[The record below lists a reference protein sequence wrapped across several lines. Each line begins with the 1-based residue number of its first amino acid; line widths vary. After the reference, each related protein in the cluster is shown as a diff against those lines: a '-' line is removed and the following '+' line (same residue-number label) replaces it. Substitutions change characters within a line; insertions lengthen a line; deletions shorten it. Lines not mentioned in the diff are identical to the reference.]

1 MYPPPVMRTGSGMV
15 RLALAVVG
23 VGALTAPARAQQM
36 VCPPNVAPQFCKAYD
51 DGVTEYN
58 RARATRDFSKAKAQF
73 QKALD
78 FEKKLPGPYRYL
90 AEIAREEGKFAD
102 CLKLAVT
109 AIKLNPES
117 EVAPEV
123 RKTHAACRQGLE
135 YPEFREQFAGGGA
148 ISVQTPGI
156 DGAKVKLNGLT
167 MGATPFPPRP
177 LAVGPVEVE
186 VNKPGYISAKT
197 EVEIYAGLV
206 TDVIFDMKEDP
217 NAPKDGG
224 GPDRP
229 GDEVPYGWIKL
240 DLKTAGSTATFDGKP
255 PELDDQGRIRADA
268 GLHDVRVDAAGHDP
282 WIRRV
287 RVARGQSRTIDV
299 SLRDS
304 GERRGQ
310 RTKGWLALGAAI
322 VLAGAGSGFALLEAD
337 AFEEANDIW
346 FNETRRAP
354 GDADGQQIPLR
365 TREDLADARSRG
377 KRYQLMSLASYG
389 LAAAALGVSAWFFVK
404 ERPAERKG
412 YPPPVAFTPIFA
424 PGDSGVGVQAT
435 YTKEIDW

>member
-1 MYPPPVMRTGSGMV
+1 MRTGSRLV

-23 VGALTAPARAQQM
+23 MQLALAAPAAAQQM
-36 VCPPNVAPQFCKAYD
+36 VCPPGVAPQFCKAYD

-58 RARATRDFSKAKAQF
+58 RARATRDFSKAKGLF

-123 RKTHAACRQGLE
+123 RKTHAACRKGLD
-135 YPEFREQFAGGGA
+135 YPDMREEFGGGGA
-148 ISVQTPGI
+148 ISVQTPGA
-156 DGAKVKLNGLT
+156 DGAKVRLNGLT
-167 MGATPFPPRP
+167 MGATPFDPRP
-177 LAVGPVEVE
+177 FAVGPVEVE
-186 VNKPGYISAKT
+186 VNKPGYISAKV

-206 TDVIFDMKEDP
+206 TDVIFDLKEDP

-224 GPDRP
+224 GTGKP
-229 GDEVPYGWIKL
+229 GEGIPYGWIKL
-240 DLKTAGSTATFDGKP
+240 DVKTPGATVTFDGKQ
-255 PELDDQGRIRADA
+255 PELDDQGRIQADD
-268 GLHDVRVDAAGHDP
+268 GLHDVRVEAAGHDP

-287 RVARGQSRTIDV
+287 RVARGQSRTV
-299 SLRDS
+299 EVTLRDS
-304 GERRGQ
+304 AERRGQ

-322 VLAGAGSGFALLEAD
+322 VLTAAGGGFALLEAD

-346 FNETRRAP
+346 TTESKRP
-354 GDADGQQIPLR
+354 SSDSDGSLVPIR
-365 TREDLADARSRG
+365 TREDLEDARSRG
-377 KRYQLMSLASYG
+377 RRYHLLSLASYG
-389 LAAAALGVSAWFFVK
+389 LAAAALGASAWFFIK

-424 PGDSGVGVQAT
+424 PGDSGIGVQAT

>member
-1 MYPPPVMRTGSGMV
+1 MRTGSRLV

-23 VGALTAPARAQQM
+23 VQLALAAPAVAQQM
-36 VCPPNVAPQFCKAYD
+36 VCPQGVAPQFCKAYD

-58 RARATRDFSKAKAQF
+58 RARATRDFSKARAQF

-90 AEIAREEGKFAD
+90 ALIAQEEGKFEE

-123 RKTHAACRQGLE
+123 RKTHAACRKGLD
-135 YPEFREQFAGGGA
+135 YPDMREEFGGGGA
-148 ISVQTPGI
+148 ISVQTPGA
-156 DGAKVKLNGLT
+156 DGAKVRLNGLT
-167 MGATPFPPRP
+167 MGATPFEPRP
-177 LAVGPVEVE
+177 FAVGPVEVE
-186 VNKPGYISAKT
+186 VNKPGFISAKT
-197 EVEIYAGLV
+197 EVDILAGLV
-206 TDVIFDMKEDP
+206 TDVIFDLKVDP

-224 GPDRP
+224 GGTGKP
-229 GDEVPYGWIKL
+229 GEGVPYGWIKL
-240 DLKTAGSTATFDGKP
+240 DLKTAGATVTFDGKQ
-255 PELDDQGRIRADA
+255 PELDDQGRIQADD
-268 GLHDVRVDAAGHDP
+268 GLHDVKVEAAGHDP

-287 RVARGQSRTIDV
+287 RVARGQSRTV
-299 SLRDS
+299 EVTLRDS
-304 GERRGQ
+304 ADRRSQ
-310 RTKGWLALGAAI
+310 RTRGWLALGAAI
-322 VLAGAGSGFALLEAD
+322 VLTAAGGGFALLEAD

-346 FNETRRAP
+346 FNETRRTGSEPLPAHTR
-354 GDADGQQIPLR
+354 ADL
-365 TREDLADARSRG
+365 EDARSRG
-377 KRYQLMSLASYG
+377 KRYNLLSLASYG
-389 LAAAALGVSAWFFVK
+389 LAAAALGASVWFFVK

-424 PGDSGVGVQAT
+424 PGDSGIGVQAT